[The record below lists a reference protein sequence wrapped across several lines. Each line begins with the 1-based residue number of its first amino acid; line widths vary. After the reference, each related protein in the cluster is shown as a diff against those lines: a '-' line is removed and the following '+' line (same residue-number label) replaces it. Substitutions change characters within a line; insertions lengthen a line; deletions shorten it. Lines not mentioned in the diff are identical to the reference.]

1 MEEGNVD
8 KTRRQA
14 EGSCSRPKD
23 NHMTA
28 FLAQTAVAF
37 ICNIHDLLL
46 FSSSSSCCNKKLLSA
61 RLGQNSE
68 PLEDQG
74 KLKSL

>member
-1 MEEGNVD
+1 MRPYIGKLIMRMLMEEGNVD
-8 KTRRQA
+8 KTRRQS

-28 FLAQTAVAF
+28 FLAQTAVAS

-46 FSSSSSCCNKKLLSA
+46 FSSSSML
-61 RLGQNSE
+61 
-68 PLEDQG
+68 
-74 KLKSL
+74 